1 MYDRAVDA
9 FHFTVDSFETS
20 REIAEHY
27 LPIYINHTRENL
39 GPALTKAAQQ
49 AQWAWTQAA
58 ATGSDALQK
67 VIFSPLSL
75 KADRNTPP
83 LSSIGVV
90 KITALCSELVNALGD
105 VLFPKCPLDVWFLY
119 FFLIGKGK
127 LVIPSPSF
135 GS

>member
-49 AQWAWTQAA
+49 ARWAWTQAA

-67 VIFSPLSL
+67 VIFSPLNFEGWPKRS
-75 KADRNTPP
+75 A
-83 LSSIGVV
+83 
-90 KITALCSELVNALGD
+90 SELYRSGENYCS
-105 VLFPKCPLDVWFLY
+105 VLRIGERSRFVPKMPMIVTVF
-119 FFLIGKGK
+119 GKRKKMEKG
-127 LVIPSPSF
+127 F
-135 GS
+135 W

>member
-1 MYDRAVDA
+1 MSRRTSGFAFINGILEYRYDASHSKHWLSISASSTGLFLQDVGMYDRAVDA

-39 GPALTKAAQQ
+39 GPALTKAAHQ

-67 VIFSPLSL
+67 VIFSPL
-75 KADRNTPP
+75 N
-83 LSSIGVV
+83 
-90 KITALCSELVNALGD
+90 
-105 VLFPKCPLDVWFLY
+105 F
-119 FFLIGKGK
+119 KG
-127 LVIPSPSF
+127 
-135 GS
+135 

>member
-49 AQWAWTQAA
+49 ARWAWTQAA

-67 VIFSPLSL
+67 VIFSPL
-75 KADRNTPP
+75 N
-83 LSSIGVV
+83 
-90 KITALCSELVNALGD
+90 
-105 VLFPKCPLDVWFLY
+105 F
-119 FFLIGKGK
+119 KG
-127 LVIPSPSF
+127 
-135 GS
+135 